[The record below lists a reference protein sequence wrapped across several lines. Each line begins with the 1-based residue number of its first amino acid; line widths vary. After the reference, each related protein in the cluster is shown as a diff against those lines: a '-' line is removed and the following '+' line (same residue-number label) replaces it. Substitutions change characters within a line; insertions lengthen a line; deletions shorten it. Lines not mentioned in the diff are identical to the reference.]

1 MDRLKREWK
10 RTQIPEEVRL
20 RARNMAW
27 TKLQQPKSGRQTWQW
42 AAAATAVVTMLVLVW
57 SWRGQEARIEQVSAP
72 VKSEVSSRTVAVNQ
86 TTSPIVETKPAL
98 ESKSVKKRIRPLRAG
113 APAEEQERVVLNFT
127 LPESGARMIWI
138 IDSRFNLNG
147 GIQ

>member
-27 TKLQQPKSGRQTWQW
+27 TKLQQPKSGRQVWQW
-42 AAAATAVVTMLVLVW
+42 AAAATAVVTMLILIW

-72 VKSEVSSRTVAVNQ
+72 AKSEVPSPAVAVNQ
-86 TTSPIVETKPAL
+86 TTGPIVETKPAP
-98 ESKSVKKRIRPLRAG
+98 ESKSVKKRVRPLRAS
-113 APAEEQERVVLNFT
+113 APTEEPERVVLNLT
-127 LPESGARMIWI
+127 LPESGAHMIWI
-138 IDSRFNLNG
+138 MDSRFHLDG
-147 GIQ
+147 GGQ